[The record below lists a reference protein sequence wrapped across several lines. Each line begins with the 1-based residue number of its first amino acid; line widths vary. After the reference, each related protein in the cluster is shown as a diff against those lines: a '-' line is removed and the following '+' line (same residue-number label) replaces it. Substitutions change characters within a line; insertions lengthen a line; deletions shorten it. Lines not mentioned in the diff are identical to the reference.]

1 MVKVRKIMAKLRN
14 KYRLVLLNDTH
25 FGEVF
30 SISLTPMN
38 LLMLLSTVFI
48 TFVIIIYLLIS
59 FTPAKRLVP
68 GFSNTNSR
76 EAMMELNQRVED
88 LGRELENKQIKI
100 DALNDMLSDKEK
112 KFDSTSVRPGR
123 N

>member
-1 MVKVRKIMAKLRN
+1 MSKGRKIMANLRN

-30 SISLTPMN
+30 SIRLTPMN
-38 LLMLLSTVFI
+38 LLMLLSSVFLA
-48 TFVIIIYLLIS
+48 FVLLIYLLIS

-68 GFSNTNSR
+68 GFGNTNNR
-76 EAMMELNQRVED
+76 EAMMEMNQRVED
-88 LGRELENKQIKI
+88 LSRELENKQIKI
-100 DALNDMLSDKEK
+100 DALNDILSEREK
-112 KFDSTSVRPGR
+112 KFDSTSVRRSR

>member
-1 MVKVRKIMAKLRN
+1 MVKGRKIMAKLRN

-30 SISLTPMN
+30 SIRLTPMN
-38 LLMLLSTVFI
+38 LLMLLSSVFV
-48 TFVIIIYLLIS
+48 TFVLIIYLLIS

-68 GFSNTNSR
+68 GFGNTSNR

-88 LGRELENKQIKI
+88 LSRELENKQIKI

-112 KFDSTSVRPGR
+112 KFDSTSVRPKR

>member
-1 MVKVRKIMAKLRN
+1 MGRGRKIMAKLRN

-30 SISLTPMN
+30 SIRLTPMN
-38 LLMLLSTVFI
+38 LLMLLSTVFL
-48 TFVIIIYLLIS
+48 TFVLLIYLLIS

-68 GFSNTNSR
+68 GFGNEDNR

-88 LGRELENKQIKI
+88 MSRELKNKQLKI
-100 DALNDMLSDKEK
+100 DAMNDILSEKEK
-112 KFDSTSVRPGR
+112 KFDSTSVRRGA

>member
-1 MVKVRKIMAKLRN
+1 MANLRN

-30 SISLTPMN
+30 SIRLTPMN
-38 LLMLLSTVFI
+38 LLMLLSSVFLA
-48 TFVIIIYLLIS
+48 FVLLIYLLIS
-59 FTPAKRLVP
+59 FTPVKRLVP
-68 GFSNTNSR
+68 GFGNTNNK

-88 LGRELENKQIKI
+88 LSRELENKQIKI
-100 DALNDMLSDKEK
+100 DALNDILTDREK
-112 KFDSTSVRPGR
+112 KFDSTSFRRGR